1 MRILSVAP
9 EGLTRNQLDG
19 DLPPWLFVTLS
30 LVLWAVLWAT
40 LRYQRGR
47 E

>member
-1 MRILSVAP
+1 MRTLSVAA
-9 EGLTRNQLDG
+9 ETLTRNQLDG

-30 LVLWAVLWAT
+30 LVLWAVLWVT
-40 LRYQRGR
+40 LRYQKRK

>member
-1 MRILSVAP
+1 VRIMPIAA
-9 EGLTRNQLDG
+9 ETLTRNQLDG

-40 LRYQRGR
+40 LRYQRR
-47 E
+47 KE

>member
-1 MRILSVAP
+1 MRIMPIAA
-9 EGLTRNQLDG
+9 ETLTRNQLDG

-40 LRYQRGR
+40 LRYQRR
-47 E
+47 KE